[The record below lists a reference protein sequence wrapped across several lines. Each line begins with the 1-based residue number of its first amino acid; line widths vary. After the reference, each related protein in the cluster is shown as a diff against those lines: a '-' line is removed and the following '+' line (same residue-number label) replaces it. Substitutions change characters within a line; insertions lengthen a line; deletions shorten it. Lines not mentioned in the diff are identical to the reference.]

1 MEESKVN
8 IQLTLP
14 EVVESEEVVKLKQR
28 LTALTSYLAKAET
41 EEESLV
47 VTHYRELLRNAI
59 QTTSQ
64 ELFGV

>member
-1 MEESKVN
+1 MN

-14 EVVESEEVVKLKQR
+14 EVTESEEVVKLKQR
-28 LTALTSYLAKAET
+28 LAALTSYLAEAET

-47 VTHYRELLRNAI
+47 VVHYRELLRNAI
-59 QTTSQ
+59 QATSQ

>member
-1 MEESKVN
+1 MN

-14 EVVESEEVVKLKQR
+14 EAVESEEVMMLKQR

-41 EEESLV
+41 EEESLAV
-47 VTHYRELLRNAI
+47 IHYRELLRNAI

>member
-1 MEESKVN
+1 MGESKVN

-28 LTALTSYLAKAET
+28 LVALTSYLAKAET

-64 ELFGV
+64 ELLGI

>member
-1 MEESKVN
+1 M
-8 IQLTLP
+8 IQLSLP
-14 EVVESEEVVKLKQR
+14 GVVESEEVTKLKQQ
-28 LTALTSYLAKAET
+28 LAALTYHLAKAET

-47 VTHYRELLRNAI
+47 VVHYRKLLRNAI

>member
-1 MEESKVN
+1 MN

-28 LTALTSYLAKAET
+28 LAALTSYLAKAEA

-47 VTHYRELLRNAI
+47 VTHYRGLLRNAI